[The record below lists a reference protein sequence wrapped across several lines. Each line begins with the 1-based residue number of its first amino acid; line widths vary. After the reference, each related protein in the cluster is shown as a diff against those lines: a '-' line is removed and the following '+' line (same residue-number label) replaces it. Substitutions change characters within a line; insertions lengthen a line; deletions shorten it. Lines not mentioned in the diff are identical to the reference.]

1 VPQRGKGER
10 QMNETK
16 KTMRLKYF
24 ISSGMQL
31 KFLRANILLAIFISL
46 AIAFSV
52 YQLSMNI
59 LGPSLEEVYP
69 AGIVND
75 IYKNLD
81 SSLTVRLFFIIL
93 IVIIAT
99 FLISHRVAGPAYH
112 IERDLSTMTEGDLTK
127 RIYLRKHDELKPI
140 ATKINKMADMVSQGL
155 NSIDKN
161 LETMG
166 KLNEE
171 LRSEKL
177 AASLKG
183 AKDVLSQFRIK

>member
-1 VPQRGKGER
+1 
-10 QMNETK
+10 MNETK